1 MIERNSVQLLYV
13 APTAEECKVQ
23 IDLLAQVQGC
33 HYLHNNGTTELLYN
47 DTRIQWWY
55 ASDPEQARFLLR
67 NHHLNL
73 VLLDCRT
80 QPAVGLRFLDVL
92 DSEDVELRYGFHR
105 IVALIGKGNH
115 EDNDRLIIELGARGV
130 RHVLRDDASD
140 EGDAAFTKN
149 LLDRA
154 LRVLVKRKRGKR
166 ALCVSGGG
174 ITGFYFE
181 LGALKC
187 LLDCLPK
194 GALQEFDMFY
204 GISAG
209 AIVTGLLAQGY
220 SVEEIMAAIAGHK
233 GGRIKPFSLSL
244 ARFQHIHRDEIGRR
258 ARVAA
263 KSLLEHAWRA
273 VRLRSRPNLQAL
285 FFEYGDII
293 GAPFRTA
300 RYEEMLREM
309 FTGPGLTNDFRE
321 LAREFH
327 VGVSDQDART
337 HVMFGPN
344 SDPQVPISKAIQA
357 SSSIMPAFSSV
368 EINGR
373 WYEDG
378 AVTKTSNFG
387 EAVRNG
393 ADLIFVLDPLLPFVS
408 KEAGF
413 GAKRGILYS
422 VDQALRTILYTR
434 YNNARRTLLR
444 RHPEVSLY
452 SFLPSNRTRR
462 VLSVNPMD
470 HRPYLEIW
478 RGAYLSTLKRIKQL
492 GPKFAGDLKG
502 HGLSVDTSKAEVVAA
517 QLRELTKPRFADFF
531 PNGQIDIDMP
541 PLGRLKPEGDDWP
554 DAPTEVAHQAA

>member
-1 MIERNSVQLLYV
+1 MTERNSVQLLYV
-13 APTAEECKVQ
+13 APTSEECRTQ

-33 HYLHNNGTTELLYN
+33 HYLRNNGTTELLYN
-47 DTRIQWWY
+47 DTKIQWWY
-55 ASDPEQARFLLR
+55 ANDPEQARRLLKTQ
-67 NHHLNL
+67 HLNL
-73 VLLDCRT
+73 VLLDCRNE
-80 QPAVGLRFLDVL
+80 PAVGLRFLDVL

-105 IVALIGKGNH
+105 IVALIGGKN
-115 EDNDRLIIELGARGV
+115 DAANDRLIIELGARGV
-130 RHVLRDDASD
+130 RHVLRDDGS
-140 EGDAAFTKN
+140 EKPSPGFTKSI
-149 LLDRA
+149 LDRA
-154 LRVLVKRKRGKR
+154 LGLLVKTKRGKR
-166 ALCVSGGG
+166 ALCISGGG

-220 SVEEIMAAIAGHK
+220 SVEEIMAAIAGNK
-233 GGRIKPFSLSL
+233 SGRIKPFSLSL
-244 ARFQHIHRDEIGRR
+244 ARPQHIHWDEIGRR

-263 KSLLEHAWRA
+263 KSLLSHAWRA

-300 RYEEMLREM
+300 HYEAMLREM

-321 LAREFH
+321 LARELY
-327 VGVSDQDART
+327 VGVSDQDARA
-337 HVMFGPN
+337 HVLFGPH
-344 SDPQVPISKAIQA
+344 SDPQVPITKAIEA

-387 EAVRNG
+387 AAVRNG

-408 KEAGF
+408 KEPGF

-492 GPKFAGDLKG
+492 GPKFAGDLRR
-502 HGLSVDTSKAEVVAA
+502 HSLFVDTAKAEVVAA
-517 QLRELTKPRFADFF
+517 QLHDLSKPTFADFF
-531 PNGQIDIDMP
+531 PNRQIEIEMP
-541 PLGRLKPEGDDWP
+541 PLGRTKPEGDDRP
-554 DAPTEVAHQAA
+554 QAPTDVTHQAA